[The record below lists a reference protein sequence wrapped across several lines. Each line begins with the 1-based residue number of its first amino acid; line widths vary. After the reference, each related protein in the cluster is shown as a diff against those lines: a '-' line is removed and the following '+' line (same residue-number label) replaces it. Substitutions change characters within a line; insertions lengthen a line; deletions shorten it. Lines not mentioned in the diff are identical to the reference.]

1 MNLLLIAVGGAA
13 GALLRYG
20 VSEWVTAPRG
30 GFPLA
35 TLLANVTGAFLLG
48 VASLLLVRLEVSAA
62 VRLGLTVGVL
72 GAYTTFSTFS
82 VETLDLISDGEWR
95 TAALYVVASVAGALA
110 ARLGGAKP
118 RWCNARDGRCRG
130 GEAA

>member
-95 TAALYVVASVAGALA
+95 MAALYVVASVAGALA
-110 ARLGGAKP
+110 AAWAGQSL
-118 RWCNARDGRCRG
+118 ARATG
-130 GEAA
+130 

>member
-1 MNLLLIAVGGAA
+1 MHLVLIAAGGAA

-20 VSEWVTAPRG
+20 VSEWVPAPRG

-35 TLLANVTGAFLLG
+35 TLLANISGAFLLG
-48 VASLLLVRLEVSAA
+48 VASILLVRLEVSAA

-82 VETLDLISDGEWR
+82 VETLDLVSDGEWR
-95 TAALYVVASVAGALA
+95 RAALYVVASVAGALA
-110 ARLGGAKP
+110 AAWAGQSL
-118 RWCNARDGRCRG
+118 ARATG
-130 GEAA
+130 

>member
-1 MNLLLIAVGGAA
+1 MHLVLIAVGGAA

-82 VETLDLISDGEWR
+82 VETLDLVSDGQWR

-110 ARLGGAKP
+110 AAWAGQSL
-118 RWCNARDGRCRG
+118 ARATG
-130 GEAA
+130 

>member
-1 MNLLLIAVGGAA
+1 MNLLLIALGGAA

-82 VETLDLISDGEWR
+82 VETLDLVSDGQWR

-110 ARLGGAKP
+110 AAWAGQSL
-118 RWCNARDGRCRG
+118 ARATG
-130 GEAA
+130 

>member
-1 MNLLLIAVGGAA
+1 MNLLLIALGGAA

-82 VETLDLISDGEWR
+82 VETLDLISDGQWR

-110 ARLGGAKP
+110 AAWAGQSL
-118 RWCNARDGRCRG
+118 ARATG
-130 GEAA
+130 

>member
-1 MNLLLIAVGGAA
+1 MHLLLIAVGGAA

-95 TAALYVVASVAGALA
+95 TAALYVVASVAGALTA
-110 ARLGGAKP
+110 AWAGQSL
-118 RWCNARDGRCRG
+118 ARATG
-130 GEAA
+130 

>member
-82 VETLDLISDGEWR
+82 VETLELISDGEWR

-110 ARLGGAKP
+110 AAWAGQSL
-118 RWCNARDGRCRG
+118 ARATG
-130 GEAA
+130 

>member
-1 MNLLLIAVGGAA
+1 MNLLLIALGGAA

-82 VETLDLISDGEWR
+82 VETLDLVSDGQWR

-110 ARLGGAKP
+110 AAWAGQSL
-118 RWCNARDGRCRG
+118 ARGTG
-130 GEAA
+130 

>member
-1 MNLLLIAVGGAA
+1 MNLVLIAIGGAA

-82 VETLDLISDGEWR
+82 VETLDLVSDGQWR

-110 ARLGGAKP
+110 AAWAGQSL
-118 RWCNARDGRCRG
+118 ARATG
-130 GEAA
+130 

>member
-82 VETLDLISDGEWR
+82 VETLDLVSDGQWR

-110 ARLGGAKP
+110 AAWAGQSL
-118 RWCNARDGRCRG
+118 ARATG
-130 GEAA
+130 